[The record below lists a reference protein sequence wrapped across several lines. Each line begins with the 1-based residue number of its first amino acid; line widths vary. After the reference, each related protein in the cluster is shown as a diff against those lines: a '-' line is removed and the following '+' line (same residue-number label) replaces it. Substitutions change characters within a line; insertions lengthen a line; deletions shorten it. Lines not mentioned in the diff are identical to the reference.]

1 MTTGLHEMNAI
12 QLVIFDCD
20 GVLVDSEYLACRIE
34 AKLLTDAGFPIDPE
48 TMAERFSGMNF
59 RETLLVIEREAEVP
73 LSASLIEQ
81 SNRLIDLAL
90 ETQLEAVEGA
100 AQTLAK
106 LRRPKCICSNSS
118 SDRLGIALSRTG
130 LYRHFEQN
138 IFSAYEVGTKKGK
151 PDPNVYQFAAK
162 RMNAL
167 PQRTVVIE
175 DSVPGVESAVR
186 AGMRV
191 IGFTGGLHTFP
202 GHGDRLIDAGAE
214 TVLARFS
221 EIPAMVDAFDV
232 WAGPDAA

>member
-1 MTTGLHEMNAI
+1 MQNIH
-12 QLVIFDCD
+12 LVIFDCD

-34 AKLLTDAGFPIDPE
+34 AKLLTDAGFPIDAQ

-59 RETLLVIEREAEVP
+59 RETLLEIEREAEVP
-73 LSASLIEQ
+73 LSASLLDQ
-81 SNRLIDLAL
+81 SHRLIDLAL
-90 ETQLEAVEGA
+90 ETQLEAVEGVP
-100 AQTLAK
+100 QTLSK
-106 LRRPKCICSNSS
+106 IRRPKCICSNSS

-167 PQRTVVIE
+167 PRQTIVIE
-175 DSVPGVESAVR
+175 DSVPGVQAAFA

-191 IGFTGGLHTFP
+191 IGFTGGQHSFP
-202 GHGDRLIDAGAE
+202 GHGDMLIDAGAE
-214 TVLARFS
+214 TVVSRFI
-221 EIPAMVDAFDV
+221 EIPAMIDAFEV

>member
-1 MTTGLHEMNAI
+1 MNAI

-34 AKLLTDAGFPIDPE
+34 AKLLTDAGFPIDAQ

-59 RETLLVIEREAEVP
+59 RETLLEIEREAEVP
-73 LSASLIEQ
+73 LSASLLDQ

-90 ETQLEAVEGA
+90 ETQLEAVEGVP
-100 AQTLAK
+100 QTLGK
-106 LRRPKCICSNSS
+106 MRRPKCICSNSS
-118 SDRLGIALSRTG
+118 SDRLGISLSRTG

-151 PDPNVYQFAAK
+151 PDPNVFQFAAK

-167 PQRTVVIE
+167 PSRTVVIE
-175 DSVPGVESAVR
+175 DSVPGVESAFA

-191 IGFTGGLHTFP
+191 IAFTGGKHSFP

-214 TVLARFS
+214 TVVARFT
-221 EIPAMVDAFDV
+221 ELPAMVDAFEV